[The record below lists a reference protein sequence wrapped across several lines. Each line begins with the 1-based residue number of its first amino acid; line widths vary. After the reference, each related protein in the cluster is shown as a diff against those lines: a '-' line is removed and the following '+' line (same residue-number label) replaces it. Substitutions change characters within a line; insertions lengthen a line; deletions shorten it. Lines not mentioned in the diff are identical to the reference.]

1 MGIPYIQEVVVVGI
15 KNDIGSETGLC
26 AEVFLNADKVKELNI
41 TDANTK
47 LKQDIAEACK
57 DLPVYKHISKIV
69 IRDKEFEKTTT
80 NKIKR

>member
-1 MGIPYIQEVVVVGI
+1 M
-15 KNDIGSETGLC
+15 
-26 AEVFLNADKVKELNI
+26 KELNI